1 MKKRITLAVAL
12 ILATFGITNACTNFI
27 VAKGASVDGSTMV
40 TYAADSY
47 WLYGS
52 LYHYPAATYPEGA
65 MLDIYEWDTGDYR
78 GKIKQVSQTY
88 NVVGNM
94 NEHQL
99 TIGETTWTGLTELQ
113 DTTGIMDYGSLI
125 YVTLQR
131 AKTAREA
138 IVTIVNLVNEYGYY
152 STGESFS
159 IVDPNEAWIM
169 ELIGKGPGSK
179 GFVWV
184 ARRIPDNCISGHAN
198 QARITTFPLE
208 SRKDKT
214 TISSKNL
221 KKIYNPEVTTVY
233 AHDVIKFA
241 REKGYFNGKDTEFSF
256 SDIYNPLDFSGVRA
270 CEARVWSF
278 FRRHDKTM
286 DKYLSYIM
294 CDTKERMPLWIQPER
309 KLSVKDLQDAM
320 RDHYEGTPLDMSKG
334 QGAGNFNSV
343 YRMTPLIYKHNGNE
357 YFHERPVATQQTG
370 FSFIAQMRDYVPAEA
385 GGILWFGLDD
395 ATCNLYVPIYSC
407 ITEIPESMSEKNGS
421 ILDFSWTSAFWIN
434 NWVAQMVYPR
444 YSMLYPEVQ
453 KRQGKIEHEFFND
466 VEEADRYV
474 AQLVKDGKT
483 QEVRTFLNQF
493 CKVEAEKAINTWRKL
508 GEYLMVKYLDDAI
521 KGEKDGKFDGNHKR
535 IPNKVTRPGYSSE
548 YIEKEFVR
556 PNPER
561 FRVKTA
567 EEMNNRK

>member
-65 MLDIYEWDTGDYR
+65 MLDIYEWDSGNYR

-184 ARRIPDNCISGHAN
+184 ARRIPDDCISGHAN

-208 SRKDKT
+208 NRKDKT

-241 REKGYFNGKDTEFSF
+241 REKGYFNGKDAEFSF
-256 SDIYNPLDFSGVRA
+256 SDVYNPLDFSGVRA

-278 FRRHDKTM
+278 FRRHDRSM

-294 CDTKERMPLWIQPER
+294 CDTKERMPLWIKPEH

-334 QGAGNFNSV
+334 AGAGCFNSV
-343 YRMTPLIYKHNGNE
+343 YRMTPLIYKHNGKE

-395 ATCNLYVPIYSC
+395 ATCNVYVPIYSC
-407 ITEIPESMSEKNGS
+407 ITEIPESMREGNGS

-444 YSMLYPEVQ
+444 YSMLYPEVK
-453 KRQGKIEHEFFND
+453 KRQGKLEHEFFND
-466 VEEADRYV
+466 VEDADRHI
-474 AQLVKDGKT
+474 AQLVKEGNG

-493 CKVEAEKAINTWRKL
+493 CQIEAEKAINTWRKL
-508 GEYLMVKYLDDAI
+508 GEYLMVKFLDDAI
-521 KGEKDGKFDGNHKR
+521 KGEKNGQFDGNHKR
-535 IPNKVTRPGYSSE
+535 IPNKVTRPGYSHE

-567 EEMNNRK
+567 EEMENRK

>member
-65 MLDIYEWDTGDYR
+65 MLDIYEWDSGNYR

-184 ARRIPDNCISGHAN
+184 ARRIPDDCISGHAN

-208 SRKDKT
+208 NRKDKT

-241 REKGYFNGKDTEFSF
+241 REKGYYNGTDAEFSF
-256 SDIYNPLDFSGVRA
+256 SDTYNPLDFSGVRA

-286 DKYLSYIM
+286 DKYLSYIN
-294 CDTKERMPLWIQPER
+294 CDTKERMPLWIVPKK
-309 KLSVKDLQDAM
+309 KLSVRDLQNAM

-334 QGAGNFNSV
+334 AGAGNYNSV
-343 YRMTPLIYKHNGNE
+343 YRMTPLIYKHKGRE

-395 ATCNLYVPIYSC
+395 ATCNVYVPIYSC

-483 QEVRTFLNQF
+483 QEVHTFLNQF

-521 KGEKDGKFDGNHKR
+521 KGEKNGQFDGNHKR

-567 EEMNNRK
+567 EEMENRK

>member
-27 VAKGASVDGSTMV
+27 VGKNASIDGSTMV

-65 MLDIYEWDTGDYR
+65 MLDIYEWDSGEYR

-99 TIGETTWTGLTELQ
+99 TIAETTWGGREELQ

-138 IVTIVNLVNEYGYY
+138 IVTIVNLVNEYGYF
-152 STGESFS
+152 SSGESFS

-169 ELIGKGPGSK
+169 ELIGKGPGLK

-184 ARRIPDNCISGHAN
+184 ARRIPDDCISAHAN

-208 SRKDKT
+208 SRKNKT

-233 AHDVIKFA
+233 AHDVISFA
-241 REKGYFNGKDTEFSF
+241 REKGYFNGTDAEFSF
-256 SDIYNPLDFSGVRA
+256 SDTYNPLDFSVVRA

-278 FRRHDKTM
+278 FRRNNQSM
-286 DKYLSYIM
+286 DQYLSYIL
-294 CDTKERMPLWIQPER
+294 CETKERMPLWILPQR

-334 QGAGNFNSV
+334 AGAGNFNSV
-343 YRMTPLIYKHNGNE
+343 YRMTPLIYKHNGKE
-357 YFHERPVATQQTG
+357 YFHERPIATQQTG
-370 FSFIAQMRDYVPAEA
+370 FSFIAQMNEKRPAEA

-395 ATCNLYVPIYSC
+395 ATCNVYVPIFSC
-407 ITEIPESMSEKNGS
+407 ITEVPESMSEKNGS

-444 YSMLYPEVQ
+444 YSLLYPEVK
-453 KRQGKIEHEFFND
+453 KRQNKLEQEFFLD
-466 VEEADRYV
+466 VEEAEHHV
-474 AQLVKDGKT
+474 AQLVAEGNN
-483 QEVRTFLNQF
+483 QEVRTFLTQF
-493 CKVEAEKAINTWRKL
+493 CILEAEKAINSWRKL
-508 GEYLMVKYLDDAI
+508 GEYLMVKFLDDAI
-521 KGEKDGKFDGNHKR
+521 KGEKGGKFDGNHKR

-548 YIEKEFVR
+548 FIEREFVR
-556 PNPER
+556 PNPNR

-567 EEMNNRK
+567 EEMEKRK

>member
-65 MLDIYEWDTGDYR
+65 MLDIYEWDSGNYR

-184 ARRIPDNCISGHAN
+184 ARRIPDDCISGHAN

-208 SRKDKT
+208 NRKDKT

-241 REKGYFNGKDTEFSF
+241 REKGYFNGKDAEFSF
-256 SDIYNPLDFSGVRA
+256 SDVYNPLDFSGVRA

-278 FRRHDKTM
+278 FRRHDRSM

-294 CDTKERMPLWIQPER
+294 CDTKERMPLWIKPEH
-309 KLSVKDLQDAM
+309 KLSVKDLQNAM

-334 QGAGNFNSV
+334 AGAGCFNSV
-343 YRMTPLIYKHNGNE
+343 YRMTPLIYKHNGKE

-395 ATCNLYVPIYSC
+395 ATCNVYVPIYSC
-407 ITEIPESMSEKNGS
+407 ITEIPESMREGNGS

-444 YSMLYPEVQ
+444 YSMLYPEVK
-453 KRQGKIEHEFFND
+453 KRQGKLEHEFFND
-466 VEEADRYV
+466 VKDADNYID
-474 AQLVKDGKT
+474 QLVKEGNG

-493 CKVEAEKAINTWRKL
+493 CQIEAEKAINTWRKL
-508 GEYLMVKYLDDAI
+508 GEYLMVKFLDDAI
-521 KGEKDGKFDGNHKR
+521 KGEKNGQFDGNHKR
-535 IPNKVTRPGYSSE
+535 IPNKVTRPGYSHE

>member
-1 MKKRITLAVAL
+1 MKKRITFALAL
-12 ILATFGITNACTNFI
+12 ILATFSITNACTNFI
-27 VAKGASVDGSTMV
+27 VGKNASVDGSTMV

-52 LYHYPAATYPEGA
+52 LYHYPAASYPEDA
-65 MLDIYEWDTGDYR
+65 MLDIYEWDSGNFL
-78 GKIKQVSQTY
+78 GKIKQVAQTY

-99 TIGETTWTGLTELQ
+99 TIAETTWGGREELI

-138 IVTIVNLVNEYGYY
+138 IVTIVNLVNEYGYF
-152 STGESFS
+152 SSGESFS

-179 GFVWV
+179 SFVWV

-208 SRKDKT
+208 NRKNKT

-233 AHDVIKFA
+233 AHDVISFA
-241 REKGYFNGKDTEFSF
+241 REKGYFNGTDAEFSF
-256 SDIYNPLDFSGVRA
+256 SDTYNPLDFSGVRA

-278 FRRHDKTM
+278 FRRHNKSM
-286 DKYLSYIM
+286 DKYLSYIT
-294 CDTKERMPLWIQPER
+294 CETKERMPLWILPER

-334 QGAGNFNSV
+334 PGAGPFNSV
-343 YRMTPLIYKHNGNE
+343 YRMTPLIYKHNGKE

-370 FSFIAQMRDYVPAEA
+370 FSFIAQMRNFVPTEA

-395 ATCNLYVPIYSC
+395 ATCNVYVPIYSC
-407 ITEIPESMSEKNGS
+407 ITEIPESMSEQNGS

-434 NWVAQMVYPR
+434 NWVASMVYPR
-444 YSMLYPEVQ
+444 YSMLYPEVK
-453 KRQGKIEHEFFND
+453 KRQSKLEEKFFTD
-466 VEEADRYV
+466 VNEADKHV
-474 AQLVKDGKT
+474 ATLAQDGKT
-483 QEVRTFLNQF
+483 QEIRTFLNQF
-493 CKVEAEKAINTWRKL
+493 CQLEAEKAINSWRKL

-521 KGEKDGKFDGNHKR
+521 KGEKGSDFDGNHKR
-535 IPNKVTRPGYSSE
+535 IPNKVTRPGYPSE
-548 YIEKEFVR
+548 YIQREFIR
-556 PNPER
+556 TNPNR

-567 EEMNNRK
+567 EEMEKRK

>member
-12 ILATFGITNACTNFI
+12 ILATFGISNACTNFI

-65 MLDIYEWDTGDYR
+65 MLDIYEWDSGNFR

-221 KKIYNPEVTTVY
+221 KKIYNPEITTVY

-241 REKGYFNGKDTEFSF
+241 REKGYYNGTDAEFSF
-256 SDIYNPLDFSGVRA
+256 SDVYNPLDFSGVRA

-286 DKYLSYIM
+286 DKYISYIN
-294 CDTKERMPLWIQPER
+294 CDTKERMPLWIVPEN

-320 RDHYEGTPLDMSKG
+320 RDHYEGTPLDMSI
-334 QGAGNFNSV
+334 GAGAGPFNSV
-343 YRMTPLIYKHNGNE
+343 YRMTPLIYKHNGKE
-357 YFHERPVATQQTG
+357 YFQERPVATQQTG
-370 FSFIAQMRDYVPAEA
+370 FSFIAQMNENRPAEV

-395 ATCNLYVPIYSC
+395 ATCNVYVPIFSC
-407 ITEIPESMSEKNGS
+407 ITEIPKSMSEGNGS

-444 YSMLYPEVQ
+444 YSMLHPIVKEQ
-453 KRQGKIEHEFFND
+453 QNKLEQEFFND
-466 VEEADRYV
+466 VKDAENHV
-474 AQLVKDGKT
+474 AQLIKDGKN

-493 CKVEAEKAINTWRKL
+493 SLVEADKAFTTWKKL
-508 GEYLMVKYLDDAI
+508 GEYLMVKFLDDAI
-521 KGEKDGKFDGNHKR
+521 KGEKNGDFDGNHKR
-535 IPNKVTRPGYSSE
+535 IPNQVSRPGYPAE
-548 YIEKEFVR
+548 YREKEFIT

-567 EEMNNRK
+567 EEMEQRK

>member
-27 VAKGASVDGSTMV
+27 VGKNASVDGSTMV

-65 MLDIYEWDTGDYR
+65 LLDIYEWDTGEYR

-99 TIGETTWTGLTELQ
+99 TIAETTWGGREELI

-152 STGESFS
+152 SSGESFS

-208 SRKDKT
+208 NRKNKT

-233 AHDVIKFA
+233 AHDVISFA
-241 REKGYFNGKDTEFSF
+241 REKGYFNGTDAEFSF
-256 SDIYNPLDFSGVRA
+256 SDTYNPLDFSGVRA

-278 FRRHDKTM
+278 FRRHDRSM

-294 CDTKERMPLWIQPER
+294 CDTKERMPLWIVPER

-334 QGAGNFNSV
+334 AGAGPFNSV
-343 YRMTPLIYKHNGNE
+343 YRMTPLIYKHNGKE

-370 FSFIAQMRDYVPAEA
+370 FSFIAQMNENRPAEA

-395 ATCNLYVPIYSC
+395 ATCNVYVPIFSC

-421 ILDFSWTSAFWIN
+421 ILDFSWTSAFWVN
-434 NWVAQMVYPR
+434 NWVASMVYPR
-444 YSMLYPEVQ
+444 YSMLYPEVK
-453 KRQGKIEHEFFND
+453 KRQGKLEQEFFMD
-466 VEEADRYV
+466 VQEAEQHI
-474 AQLVKDGKT
+474 AQLIQEGNNK
-483 QEVRTFLNQF
+483 EVRTFLNQF
-493 CKVEAEKAINTWRKL
+493 CQIEAEKAINSWRKL
-508 GEYLMVKYLDDAI
+508 GEYLMVKFLDDAI
-521 KGEKDGKFDGNHKR
+521 KGEKGGQFDGNHKR

-548 YIEKEFVR
+548 YIQKEFVR
-556 PNPER
+556 PNPNR

-567 EEMNNRK
+567 EEMEQRK

>member
-27 VAKGASVDGSTMV
+27 VGKNASIDGSTMV

-65 MLDIYEWDTGDYR
+65 LLDIYEWDTGEYR

-99 TIGETTWTGLTELQ
+99 TIAETTWGGREELI

-152 STGESFS
+152 SSGESFS

-208 SRKDKT
+208 NRKNKT

-233 AHDVIKFA
+233 AHDVISFA
-241 REKGYFNGKDTEFSF
+241 REKGYFNGADTEFSF
-256 SDIYNPLDFSGVRA
+256 SDTYNPLDFSGVRA

-278 FRRHDKTM
+278 FRRHDRSM

-334 QGAGNFNSV
+334 AGAGPFNSV
-343 YRMTPLIYKHNGNE
+343 YRMTPLIYKHNGKE

-370 FSFIAQMRDYVPAEA
+370 FSFIAQMNENRPAEA

-395 ATCNLYVPIYSC
+395 ATCNVYVPIFSC

-421 ILDFSWTSAFWIN
+421 ILDFSWTSAFWVN
-434 NWVAQMVYPR
+434 NWVASMVYPR
-444 YSMLYPEVQ
+444 YSMLYPEVK
-453 KRQGKIEHEFFND
+453 KRQGKLEQEFFMD
-466 VEEADRYV
+466 VQEAEQHI
-474 AQLVKDGKT
+474 AQLIQEGNNK
-483 QEVRTFLNQF
+483 EVRTFLNQF
-493 CKVEAEKAINTWRKL
+493 CQIEAEKAINSWRKL
-508 GEYLMVKYLDDAI
+508 GEYLMVKFLDDAI
-521 KGEKDGKFDGNHKR
+521 KGEKGGKFDGNHKR

-548 YIEKEFVR
+548 FIEREFVR
-556 PNPER
+556 PNPNR

-567 EEMNNRK
+567 EEMEKRK

>member
-1 MKKRITLAVAL
+1 
-12 ILATFGITNACTNFI
+12 
-27 VAKGASVDGSTMV
+27 MV

-47 WLYGS
+47 WLYGA
-52 LYHYPAATYPEGA
+52 LYHYPAATYPDGA
-65 MLDIYEWDTGDYR
+65 MLDIYEWDSGNFL
-78 GKIKQVSQTY
+78 GKIKQVNQTY

-99 TIGETTWTGLTELQ
+99 TIGETTWGGREELI

-138 IVTIVNLVNEYGYY
+138 IVTIVNLVNEYGYF
-152 STGESFS
+152 SSGESFS

-241 REKGYFNGKDTEFSF
+241 REKGYFNGKDAEFSF
-256 SDIYNPLDFSGVRA
+256 SDTYNPLDFSGVRA

-278 FRRHDKTM
+278 FRRHDRTM

-294 CDTKERMPLWIQPER
+294 CDTKERMPLWIVPER
-309 KLSVKDLQDAM
+309 KLSVKDLQDAT
-320 RDHYEGTPLDMSKG
+320 HTTL
-334 QGAGNFNSV
+334 
-343 YRMTPLIYKHNGNE
+343 T
-357 YFHERPVATQQTG
+357 
-370 FSFIAQMRDYVPAEA
+370 
-385 GGILWFGLDD
+385 
-395 ATCNLYVPIYSC
+395 
-407 ITEIPESMSEKNGS
+407 
-421 ILDFSWTSAFWIN
+421 
-434 NWVAQMVYPR
+434 
-444 YSMLYPEVQ
+444 
-453 KRQGKIEHEFFND
+453 
-466 VEEADRYV
+466 
-474 AQLVKDGKT
+474 
-483 QEVRTFLNQF
+483 
-493 CKVEAEKAINTWRKL
+493 
-508 GEYLMVKYLDDAI
+508 
-521 KGEKDGKFDGNHKR
+521 
-535 IPNKVTRPGYSSE
+535 
-548 YIEKEFVR
+548 
-556 PNPER
+556 
-561 FRVKTA
+561 
-567 EEMNNRK
+567 

>member
-65 MLDIYEWDTGDYR
+65 MLDIYEWDSGEYR

-221 KKIYNPEVTTVY
+221 KKIYNREVTTVY

-241 REKGYFNGKDTEFSF
+241 REKGYFNGTDAEFSF
-256 SDIYNPLDFSGVRA
+256 SDTYNPLDFSGVRA

-294 CDTKERMPLWIQPER
+294 CDTKERMPLWITPEN

-320 RDHYEGTPLDMSKG
+320 RDHYEGTPLDMSIG
-334 QGAGNFNSV
+334 AGAGNFNSV
-343 YRMTPLIYKHNGNE
+343 YRMTPLIYKHNGKE

-370 FSFIAQMRDYVPAEA
+370 FSFIAQMNENLPAEA

-395 ATCNLYVPIYSC
+395 ATCNLYVPIFSC

-444 YSMLYPEVQ
+444 YSMLYPVVKERQENVEQ
-453 KRQGKIEHEFFND
+453 KFFND
-466 VEEADRYV
+466 VKEAKEHINK
-474 AQLVKDGKT
+474 LIENGKN
-483 QEVRTFLNQF
+483 QEVRSFLNQF
-493 CKVEAEKAINTWRKL
+493 CKTEAETAINSWRKL
-508 GEYLMVKYLDDAI
+508 GEYLMVKFLDDAI
-521 KGEKDGKFDGNHKR
+521 KGEKDGQFDGNHKR

-548 YIEKEFVR
+548 YIEKEFVS

-567 EEMNNRK
+567 EEMDNRK

>member
-27 VAKGASVDGSTMV
+27 VAKGASADGSTMV

-52 LYHYPAATYPEGA
+52 LYHYPAATYPDGA
-65 MLDIYEWDTGDYR
+65 MLNIYEWDSGNFL
-78 GKIKQVSQTY
+78 GKIKQVNQTY

-99 TIGETTWTGLTELQ
+99 TIGETTWGGREELI

-138 IVTIVNLVNEYGYY
+138 IVTIVNLVNEYGYF
-152 STGESFS
+152 SSGESFS

-184 ARRIPDNCISGHAN
+184 ARRIPDDCISGHAN

-241 REKGYFNGKDTEFSF
+241 REKGYFNGKDAEFSF
-256 SDIYNPLDFSGVRA
+256 SDTYNPLDFSGVRA

-278 FRRHDKTM
+278 FRRHDRSM

-294 CDTKERMPLWIQPER
+294 CDTKERMPLWIVPER

-334 QGAGNFNSV
+334 QGAGPFNSV
-343 YRMTPLIYKHNGNE
+343 YRMTPLIYKHNGKE
-357 YFHERPVATQQTG
+357 YFQERPVATQQTG
-370 FSFIAQMRDYVPAEA
+370 FSFIAQMRDYAPAEA

-395 ATCNLYVPIYSC
+395 ATCNIYVPIYSC
-407 ITEIPESMSEKNGS
+407 ITEIPESMRDGNGS

-434 NWVAQMVYPR
+434 NWVASMVYPR
-444 YSMLYPEVQ
+444 YSMLYPEVK
-453 KRQGKIEHEFFND
+453 KRQGKLEHEFFND

-474 AQLVKDGKT
+474 AQLIKEGNS

-493 CKVEAEKAINTWRKL
+493 CQIEAEKAINTWRKL

-521 KGEKDGKFDGNHKR
+521 KGEKNGQFDGNHKR
-535 IPNKVTRPGYSSE
+535 IPNKVTRPGYPAE

-567 EEMNNRK
+567 EEMEQRK

>member
-27 VAKGASVDGSTMV
+27 VAKGASTDGSTMV

-52 LYHYPAATYPEGA
+52 LYHYPAASYPEDA
-65 MLDIYEWDTGDYR
+65 MLDIYEWDSGEYR

-214 TISSKNL
+214 TISSKNI

-241 REKGYFNGKDTEFSF
+241 REKGYYNGTDAEFSF
-256 SDIYNPLDFSGVRA
+256 SDVYNPLDFSGVRA

-286 DKYLSYIM
+286 DKYLSYIN
-294 CDTKERMPLWIQPER
+294 CDTKERMPLWIVPEK
-309 KLSVKDLQDAM
+309 KLSVRDLQNAM

-334 QGAGNFNSV
+334 AGAGNFNSV
-343 YRMTPLIYKHNGNE
+343 YRMTPLIYKHNGKE

-395 ATCNLYVPIYSC
+395 ATCNVYVPIYSC

-521 KGEKDGKFDGNHKR
+521 KGEKNGQFDGNHKR

-548 YIEKEFVR
+548 YIDREFVR

-567 EEMNNRK
+567 EEMDNRK

>member
-65 MLDIYEWDTGDYR
+65 MLDVYEWDTGNYL
-78 GKIKQVSQTY
+78 GKIKQTRQTY

-99 TIGETTWTGLTELQ
+99 TIGETTWGGREELV

-125 YVTLQR
+125 YITLQR

-138 IVTIVNLVNEYGYY
+138 IVTIVNLVNEYGYF
-152 STGESFS
+152 SSGESFS

-184 ARRIPDNCISGHAN
+184 ARRIPDDCISGHAN

-208 SRKDKT
+208 NRKDKT

-241 REKGYFNGKDTEFSF
+241 REKGYFNGTDAEFSF

-294 CDTKERMPLWIQPER
+294 CDTKERMPLWIRPEH

-320 RDHYEGTPLDMSKG
+320 RDHYEGTPLDMSV
-334 QGAGNFNSV
+334 GAGSGAFNSV
-343 YRMTPLIYKHNGNE
+343 YRMTPLIYKHNGKE

-370 FSFIAQMRDYVPAEA
+370 FSFIAQMRSFVPTEA
-385 GGILWFGLDD
+385 GGIIWFGLDD
-395 ATCNLYVPIYSC
+395 ATCNVYVPIYSC
-407 ITEIPESMSEKNGS
+407 ITEIPKSMSEDNGS

-434 NWVAQMVYPR
+434 NWVASMVYPR
-444 YSMLYPEVQ
+444 YSMLYPEVKKQ
-453 KRQGKIEHEFFND
+453 QEKIESEFLND
-466 VEEADRYV
+466 VT
-474 AQLVKDGKT
+474 KT
-483 QEVRTFLNQF
+483 DNQI
-493 CKVEAEKAINTWRKL
+493 A
-508 GEYLMVKYLDDAI
+508 
-521 KGEKDGKFDGNHKR
+521 
-535 IPNKVTRPGYSSE
+535 
-548 YIEKEFVR
+548 
-556 PNPER
+556 
-561 FRVKTA
+561 
-567 EEMNNRK
+567 

>member
-1 MKKRITLAVAL
+1 
-12 ILATFGITNACTNFI
+12 
-27 VAKGASVDGSTMV
+27 
-40 TYAADSY
+40 
-47 WLYGS
+47 
-52 LYHYPAATYPEGA
+52 
-65 MLDIYEWDTGDYR
+65 MLDIYEWDSGEYR

-241 REKGYFNGKDTEFSF
+241 REKGYFNGTDAEFSF
-256 SDIYNPLDFSGVRA
+256 SDTYNPLDFSGVRA

-294 CDTKERMPLWIQPER
+294 CDTKERMPLWITPEN

-320 RDHYEGTPLDMSKG
+320 RDHYEGTPLDMSIG
-334 QGAGNFNSV
+334 AGAGNFNSV
-343 YRMTPLIYKHNGNE
+343 YRMTPLIYKHNGKE

-370 FSFIAQMRDYVPAEA
+370 FSFIAQMNENLPAEA
-385 GGILWFGLDD
+385 GGIIWFGLDD
-395 ATCNLYVPIYSC
+395 ATCNLYVPIFSC

-444 YSMLYPEVQ
+444 YSMLYPVVKERQENVEQ
-453 KRQGKIEHEFFND
+453 KFFND
-466 VEEADRYV
+466 VKEAKEHINKLI
-474 AQLVKDGKT
+474 ANGKN
-483 QEVRTFLNQF
+483 QEVRSFLNQF
-493 CKVEAEKAINTWRKL
+493 CKTEAETAINSWRKL
-508 GEYLMVKYLDDAI
+508 GEYLMVKFLDDAI
-521 KGEKDGKFDGNHKR
+521 KGEKDGQFDGNHKR

-548 YIEKEFVR
+548 YIEKEFVS

-567 EEMNNRK
+567 EEMDNRK

>member
-27 VAKGASVDGSTMV
+27 VAKGASADGSTMV

-52 LYHYPAATYPEGA
+52 LYHYPAASYPEGA
-65 MLDIYEWDTGDYR
+65 MLDIYEWDSGEYR

-214 TISSKNL
+214 TISSKNI

-241 REKGYFNGKDTEFSF
+241 REKGYYNGTDAEFSF
-256 SDIYNPLDFSGVRA
+256 SDVYNPLDFSGVRA

-286 DKYLSYIM
+286 DKYLSYIN
-294 CDTKERMPLWIQPER
+294 CDTKERMPLWIVPEK
-309 KLSVKDLQDAM
+309 KLSVRDLQNAM

-334 QGAGNFNSV
+334 AGAGNFNSV
-343 YRMTPLIYKHNGNE
+343 YRMTPLIYKHNGKE

-395 ATCNLYVPIYSC
+395 ATCNVYVPIYSC

-474 AQLVKDGKT
+474 TQLVKDGKT

-521 KGEKDGKFDGNHKR
+521 KGEKNGQFDGNHKR

-548 YIEKEFVR
+548 YIDREFVR

-567 EEMNNRK
+567 KEMDNRK

>member
-65 MLDIYEWDTGDYR
+65 MLDIYEWDSGEYR

-241 REKGYFNGKDTEFSF
+241 REKGYFNGTDAEFSF
-256 SDIYNPLDFSGVRA
+256 SDTYNPLDFSGVRA

-294 CDTKERMPLWIQPER
+294 CDTKERMPLWITPEN

-320 RDHYEGTPLDMSKG
+320 RDHYEGTPLDMSIG
-334 QGAGNFNSV
+334 AGAGNFNSV
-343 YRMTPLIYKHNGNE
+343 YRMTPLIYKHNGKE

-370 FSFIAQMRDYVPAEA
+370 FSFIAQMNENLPAEA
-385 GGILWFGLDD
+385 GGIIWFGLDD
-395 ATCNLYVPIYSC
+395 ATCNLYVPIFSC

-444 YSMLYPEVQ
+444 YSMLYPVVKERQENVEQ
-453 KRQGKIEHEFFND
+453 KFFND
-466 VEEADRYV
+466 VKEAKEHINKLI
-474 AQLVKDGKT
+474 ANGKN
-483 QEVRTFLNQF
+483 QEVRSFLNQF
-493 CKVEAEKAINTWRKL
+493 CKTEAETAINSWRKL
-508 GEYLMVKYLDDAI
+508 GEYLMVKFLDDAI
-521 KGEKDGKFDGNHKR
+521 KGEKDGQFDGNHKR

-548 YIEKEFVR
+548 YIEKEFVS

-567 EEMNNRK
+567 EEMDNRK

>member
-65 MLDIYEWDTGDYR
+65 MLDIYEWDSGNFR

-241 REKGYFNGKDTEFSF
+241 REKGYYNGTDAEFSF
-256 SDIYNPLDFSGVRA
+256 SDVYNPLDFSGVRA

-286 DKYLSYIM
+286 DKYISYIN
-294 CDTKERMPLWIQPER
+294 CDTKERMPLWIVPEN
-309 KLSVKDLQDAM
+309 KLSVKDLKDAM
-320 RDHYEGTPLDMSKG
+320 RDHYEGTPLDMSV
-334 QGAGNFNSV
+334 GAGSGAFNSV
-343 YRMTPLIYKHNGNE
+343 YRMTPLIYKHNGKE
-357 YFHERPVATQQTG
+357 YFQERPVATQQTG
-370 FSFIAQMRDYVPAEA
+370 FSFVAQMNENYPAET

-395 ATCNLYVPIYSC
+395 ATCNVYVPMFSC
-407 ITEIPESMSEKNGS
+407 ITEIPESMREGNGS
-421 ILDFSWTSAFWIN
+421 ILDFTWTSAFWIN

-444 YSMLYPEVQ
+444 YSMLYPVVRE
-453 KRQGKIEHEFFND
+453 RQLNIEQNF
-466 VEEADRYV
+466 EADVKDAQSHV
-474 AQLVKDGKT
+474 AQLIKDGKN
-483 QEVRTFLNQF
+483 QEVRTFLTQF
-493 CKVEAEKAINTWRKL
+493 SLVEADKAYTTWRKL
-508 GEYLMVKYLDDAI
+508 GEYLMVKFLDDAV
-521 KGEKDGKFDGNHKR
+521 KGEKDGQFDGNHKR
-535 IPNKVTRPGYSSE
+535 IPNKVTRPGYPAE
-548 YIEKEFVR
+548 YCEKEFIQ
-556 PNPER
+556 PHPDR

-567 EEMNNRK
+567 EEMNQRK

>member
-65 MLDIYEWDTGDYR
+65 MLDIYEWDSGEYR

-208 SRKDKT
+208 NRKDKT

-241 REKGYFNGKDTEFSF
+241 REKGYYNGTDAEFSF
-256 SDIYNPLDFSGVRA
+256 SDVYNPLDFSGVRA

-294 CDTKERMPLWIQPER
+294 CDTKERMPLWIVPEN

-320 RDHYEGTPLDMSKG
+320 RDHYEGTPLDMSVG
-334 QGAGNFNSV
+334 AGAGNFNSV
-343 YRMTPLIYKHNGNE
+343 YRMTPLIYKHKGRE

-370 FSFIAQMRDYVPAEA
+370 FSFIAQMRDFVPAEA

-395 ATCNLYVPIYSC
+395 ATCNVYVPIYSC
-407 ITEIPESMSEKNGS
+407 ITEIPESMREGNGS

-444 YSMLYPEVQ
+444 YSMLYPEV
-453 KRQGKIEHEFFND
+453 KMRQDKLENEFFND
-466 VEEADRYV
+466 TKEADEYV
-474 AQLVKDGKT
+474 IQLVSEGKN
-483 QEVRTFLNQF
+483 QEVSTFLTQF
-493 CKVEAEKAINTWRKL
+493 SKGEAEKAINTWRKL

-521 KGEKDGKFDGNHKR
+521 KGEKNGDFDGNHKR

-548 YIEKEFVR
+548 YIDREFVR

-567 EEMNNRK
+567 EEMDNRK

>member
-27 VAKGASVDGSTMV
+27 VGKNASIDGSTMV

-65 MLDIYEWDTGDYR
+65 MLDIYEWDSGEYR

-208 SRKDKT
+208 NRKDKT

-241 REKGYFNGKDTEFSF
+241 REKGYYNGTDAEFSF
-256 SDIYNPLDFSGVRA
+256 SDVYNPLDFSGVRA

-294 CDTKERMPLWIQPER
+294 CDTKERMPLWIVPEN

-320 RDHYEGTPLDMSKG
+320 RDHYEGTPLDMSVG
-334 QGAGNFNSV
+334 AGAGNFNSV
-343 YRMTPLIYKHNGNE
+343 YRMTPLIYKHKGRE

-370 FSFIAQMRDYVPAEA
+370 FSFIAQMRDFVPAEA

-395 ATCNLYVPIYSC
+395 ATCNVYVPIYSC
-407 ITEIPESMSEKNGS
+407 ITEIPESMSDKNGS

-444 YSMLYPEVQ
+444 YSMLYPEV
-453 KRQGKIEHEFFND
+453 KMRQDKLENEFFND
-466 VEEADRYV
+466 TKEADEYV
-474 AQLVKDGKT
+474 IQLVSEGKN
-483 QEVRTFLNQF
+483 QEVSTFLSQF
-493 CKVEAEKAINTWRKL
+493 SKGEAEKAINTWRKL

-521 KGEKDGKFDGNHKR
+521 KGEKNGDFDGNHKR

-548 YIEKEFVR
+548 YIDREFVR

-567 EEMNNRK
+567 EEMDNRK

>member
-65 MLDIYEWDTGDYR
+65 MLDIYEWDSGNYR

-184 ARRIPDNCISGHAN
+184 ARRIPDDCISGHAN

-208 SRKDKT
+208 NRKDKT

-241 REKGYFNGKDTEFSF
+241 REKGYYNGTDAEFSF
-256 SDIYNPLDFSGVRA
+256 SDTYNPLDFSGVRA

-294 CDTKERMPLWIQPER
+294 CDTKERMPLWIQPEH

-334 QGAGNFNSV
+334 AGAGNFHSV
-343 YRMTPLIYKHNGNE
+343 YRMTPLIYKHNGKE

-395 ATCNLYVPIYSC
+395 ATCNVYVPIYSC
-407 ITEIPESMSEKNGS
+407 ITEIPESMREGNGS

-444 YSMLYPEVQ
+444 YSMLYPEVK
-453 KRQGKIEHEFFND
+453 KRQGKLEHEFFND
-466 VEEADRYV
+466 VEDADRHI
-474 AQLVKDGKT
+474 AQLVKEGNG

-493 CKVEAEKAINTWRKL
+493 CQIEAEKAINTWRKL
-508 GEYLMVKYLDDAI
+508 GEYLMVKFLDDAI
-521 KGEKDGKFDGNHKR
+521 KGEKNGQFDGNHKR

-567 EEMNNRK
+567 EEMENRK

>member
-65 MLDIYEWDTGDYR
+65 MLDIYEWDSGNYR

-184 ARRIPDNCISGHAN
+184 ARRIPDDCISGHAN

-208 SRKDKT
+208 NRKDKT

-241 REKGYFNGKDTEFSF
+241 REKGYYNGTDAEFSF
-256 SDIYNPLDFSGVRA
+256 SDTYNPLDFSGVRA

-278 FRRHDKTM
+278 FRRHDRSM

-294 CDTKERMPLWIQPER
+294 CDTKERMPLWIKPEH

-334 QGAGNFNSV
+334 AGAGCFNSV
-343 YRMTPLIYKHNGNE
+343 YRMTPLIYKHNGKE

-395 ATCNLYVPIYSC
+395 ATCNVYAPIYSC
-407 ITEIPESMSEKNGS
+407 ITEIPESMREGNGS

-444 YSMLYPEVQ
+444 YSMLYPEVK
-453 KRQGKIEHEFFND
+453 KRQGKLEHEFFND
-466 VEEADRYV
+466 VEDADRHI
-474 AQLVKDGKT
+474 AQLVKEGNG

-493 CKVEAEKAINTWRKL
+493 CQIEAEKAINTWRKL
-508 GEYLMVKYLDDAI
+508 GEYLMVKFLDDAI
-521 KGEKDGKFDGNHKR
+521 KGEKNGQFDGNHKR

-567 EEMNNRK
+567 EEMENRK

>member
-113 DTTGIMDYGSLI
+113 DTTGSMDYGSLI

-241 REKGYFNGKDTEFSF
+241 REKGYYNGTDAEFSF
-256 SDIYNPLDFSGVRA
+256 SDVYNPLDFSGVRA

-286 DKYLSYIM
+286 DKYLSYIN
-294 CDTKERMPLWIQPER
+294 CDTKERMPLWIVPEK
-309 KLSVKDLQDAM
+309 KLSVRDLQNAM

-334 QGAGNFNSV
+334 AGAGNFNSV
-343 YRMTPLIYKHNGNE
+343 YRMTPLIYKHNGKE

-370 FSFIAQMRDYVPAEA
+370 FSFIAQMRGYVPAEV

-395 ATCNLYVPIYSC
+395 ATCNVYVPIYSC

-521 KGEKDGKFDGNHKR
+521 KGEKNGQFDGNHKR

>member
-65 MLDIYEWDTGDYR
+65 MLDIYEWDSGEYR

-214 TISSKNL
+214 TISSKNI

-241 REKGYFNGKDTEFSF
+241 REKGYFNGTDAEFSF
-256 SDIYNPLDFSGVRA
+256 SDTYNPLDFSGVRA

-294 CDTKERMPLWIQPER
+294 CDNKERMPLWITPEN

-320 RDHYEGTPLDMSKG
+320 RDHYEGTPLDMSIG
-334 QGAGNFNSV
+334 AGAGNFNSV
-343 YRMTPLIYKHNGNE
+343 YRMTPLIYKHNGKE

-370 FSFIAQMRDYVPAEA
+370 FSFIAQMNENLPAEA

-395 ATCNLYVPIYSC
+395 ATCNLYVPIFSC

-444 YSMLYPEVQ
+444 YSMLYPVVKERQENVEQ
-453 KRQGKIEHEFFND
+453 KFFND
-466 VEEADRYV
+466 VKEAKEHINK
-474 AQLVKDGKT
+474 LIENGKN
-483 QEVRTFLNQF
+483 QEVRSFLNQF
-493 CKVEAEKAINTWRKL
+493 CKTEAETAINSWRKL
-508 GEYLMVKYLDDAI
+508 GEYLMVKFLDDAI
-521 KGEKDGKFDGNHKR
+521 KGEKDGQFDGNHKR

-548 YIEKEFVR
+548 YIEKEFVS

-567 EEMNNRK
+567 EEMDNRK

>member
-12 ILATFGITNACTNFI
+12 IWATFSITNACTNFI
-27 VAKGASVDGSTMV
+27 VGKNASVDGSTMV

-65 MLDIYEWDTGDYR
+65 LLDIYEWDSGNYL
-78 GKIKQVSQTY
+78 GKIKQVRETY

-99 TIGETTWTGLTELQ
+99 TIAETTWGGREELV

-138 IVTIVNLVNEYGYY
+138 IVTIVNLVNQYGYF
-152 STGESFS
+152 SSGESFS

-184 ARRIPDNCISGHAN
+184 ARRIPDDCISGHAN

-208 SRKDKT
+208 SKKDKT

-241 REKGYFNGKDTEFSF
+241 REKGYFNGTDAEFSF
-256 SDIYNPLDFSGVRA
+256 SDTYNPLDFSGVRA

-278 FRRHDKTM
+278 FRRHDRNM
-286 DKYLSYIM
+286 DKYISYIK
-294 CDTKERMPLWIQPER
+294 CETKERMPLWIVPER
-309 KLSVKDLQDAM
+309 KLSVKDLQNAM

-334 QGAGNFNSV
+334 PGAGPFNSV
-343 YRMTPLIYKHNGNE
+343 YRMTPLIYKHNGQE
-357 YFHERPVATQQTG
+357 LFHERPVATQQTG
-370 FSFIAQMRDYVPAEA
+370 FSFIAQMRDYVPAEI

-395 ATCNLYVPIYSC
+395 ATCNVYVPIYSC
-407 ITEIPESMSEKNGS
+407 ITEIPESMREGNGS
-421 ILDFSWTSAFWIN
+421 ILDFTWTSAFWVN
-434 NWVAQMVYPR
+434 NWVASMVYPR
-444 YSMLYPEVQ
+444 YSMLYPEVK
-453 KRQGKIEHEFFND
+453 KRQQKLENEFFND
-466 VEEADRYV
+466 TKEAENYIN
-474 AQLVKDGKT
+474 QLIKEGNN

-493 CKVEAEKAINTWRKL
+493 CQLQAEKAINTWRNL
-508 GEYLMVKYLDDAI
+508 GEYLMVKFLDDAI
-521 KGEKDGKFDGNHKR
+521 KGEKGGKFDGNHKR
-535 IPNKVTRPGYSSE
+535 IPNKVIRPGYPSE
-548 YIEKEFVR
+548 YVEKEFVR
-556 PNPER
+556 HNPNR
-561 FRVKTA
+561 FRVKSQ

>member
-65 MLDIYEWDTGDYR
+65 MLDIYEWDTGNFL

-99 TIGETTWTGLTELQ
+99 TIGETTWGGREELI

-138 IVTIVNLVNEYGYY
+138 IVTIVNLVNEYGYA
-152 STGESFS
+152 SSGESFS

-214 TISSKNL
+214 TISSKNI

-233 AHDVIKFA
+233 AQDVIKFA
-241 REKGYFNGKDTEFSF
+241 REKGYFNGTDAEFSF
-256 SDIYNPLDFSGVRA
+256 SDTYNPLDFSGVRA

-278 FRRHDKTM
+278 FRRHDKSM

-294 CDTKERMPLWIQPER
+294 CDTKERMPLWIQPEN

-343 YRMTPLIYKHNGNE
+343 YRMTPLIYKHNGTE

-395 ATCNLYVPIYSC
+395 ATCNIYVPIYSC

-434 NWVAQMVYPR
+434 NWVASMVYPR
-444 YSMLYPEVQ
+444 YSMLYPEVK
-453 KRQGKIEHEFFND
+453 KRQGKLEQEFFND
-466 VEEADRYV
+466 VEKTDLYI
-474 AQLVKDGKT
+474 AQLVKEGKS
-483 QEVRTFLNQF
+483 EDVRTFLNQF
-493 CKVEAEKAINTWRKL
+493 CQNEADKAINTWRKL

-521 KGEKDGKFDGNHKR
+521 KGEKNGQFDGNHKR

-556 PNPER
+556 PNPKR

-567 EEMNNRK
+567 EEMENRK

>member
-27 VAKGASVDGSTMV
+27 VAKGASTDGSTMV

-52 LYHYPAATYPEGA
+52 LYHYPAATYPEGTL
-65 MLDIYEWDTGDYR
+65 LDIYEWDTGNYL
-78 GKIKQVSQTY
+78 GKIKQARETY

-94 NEHQL
+94 NEFQL
-99 TIGETTWTGLTELQ
+99 TIGETTWGGRTELV

-138 IVTIVNLVNEYGYY
+138 IVTIINLVNEYGYF
-152 STGESFS
+152 SSGESFS

-241 REKGYFNGKDTEFSF
+241 REKGYFNGKDEEFSF
-256 SDIYNPLDFSGVRA
+256 SDTYNPLDFSGVRA

-278 FRRHDKTM
+278 FRRHDRNM

-294 CDTKERMPLWIQPER
+294 CETKERMPLWIVPEK

-320 RDHYEGTPLDMSKG
+320 RDHYEGTPLDMTKG
-334 QGAGNFNSV
+334 GGAGCFNSV
-343 YRMTPLIYKHNGNE
+343 YRMTPLIYKHNGKE

-385 GGILWFGLDD
+385 GGIIWFGLDD
-395 ATCNLYVPIYSC
+395 ATCNVYVPIYSC
-407 ITEIPESMSEKNGS
+407 ITEIPESMSEDNGS

-434 NWVAQMVYPR
+434 NWVASMVYPR
-444 YSMLYPEVQ
+444 YSMLYPEVKKQ
-453 KRQGKIEHEFFND
+453 QLKIEEEFFNE
-466 VEEADRYV
+466 VKEADNYV
-474 AQLVKDGKT
+474 AQLVKEGKN

-493 CKVEAEKAINTWRKL
+493 SKIEAEKAINTWRKL

-521 KGEKDGKFDGNHKR
+521 KGEKDGDFDGNHKR
-535 IPNKVTRPGYSSE
+535 IPNKVTRPGYSPE
-548 YIEKEFVR
+548 YIEKEFIGND
-556 PNPER
+556 PDR

-567 EEMNNRK
+567 EEMNQRK

>member
-65 MLDIYEWDTGDYR
+65 MLDIYEWDSGEYR

-241 REKGYFNGKDTEFSF
+241 REKGYFNGTDAEFSF
-256 SDIYNPLDFSGVRA
+256 SDTYNPLDFSGVRA

-294 CDTKERMPLWIQPER
+294 CDTKERMPLWITPEN

-320 RDHYEGTPLDMSKG
+320 RDHYEGTPLDMSIG
-334 QGAGNFNSV
+334 AGAGNFNSV
-343 YRMTPLIYKHNGNE
+343 YRMTPLIYKHNGKE

-370 FSFIAQMRDYVPAEA
+370 FSFIAQMNENLPAEA

-395 ATCNLYVPIYSC
+395 ATCNLYVPIFSC

-444 YSMLYPEVQ
+444 YSMLYPVVKERQENVEQ
-453 KRQGKIEHEFFND
+453 KFFND
-466 VEEADRYV
+466 VKEAKEHINK
-474 AQLVKDGKT
+474 LIENGKN
-483 QEVRTFLNQF
+483 QEVRSFLNQF
-493 CKVEAEKAINTWRKL
+493 CKTEAETAINSWRKL
-508 GEYLMVKYLDDAI
+508 GEYLMVKFLDDAI
-521 KGEKDGKFDGNHKR
+521 KGEKDGQFDGNHKR
-535 IPNKVTRPGYSSE
+535 IPNKVTYLIFQE
-548 YIEKEFVR
+548 
-556 PNPER
+556 
-561 FRVKTA
+561 T
-567 EEMNNRK
+567 

>member
-27 VAKGASVDGSTMV
+27 VGKNASVDGSTMV

-52 LYHYPAATYPEGA
+52 LYHYPAASYPEGA
-65 MLDIYEWDTGDYR
+65 LLDIYEWDSGNFL

-99 TIGETTWTGLTELQ
+99 TIAETTWGGREELI

-138 IVTIVNLVNEYGYY
+138 IVTIVNLVNEYGYF
-152 STGESFS
+152 SSGESFS

-184 ARRIPDNCISGHAN
+184 ARRIPDDCISGHAN

-208 SRKDKT
+208 SRKNKT

-233 AHDVIKFA
+233 AHDVISFA
-241 REKGYFNGKDTEFSF
+241 REKGYFNGTDAEFSF
-256 SDIYNPLDFSGVRA
+256 SDTYNPLDFSGVRA

-278 FRRHDKTM
+278 FRRHDRSM
-286 DKYLSYIM
+286 DKYLSYIL
-294 CDTKERMPLWIQPER
+294 CETKERMPLWIKPER
-309 KLSVKDLQDAM
+309 KLSVKNLQDAM

-334 QGAGNFNSV
+334 AGAGPFNSV
-343 YRMTPLIYKHNGNE
+343 YRMTPLIYKHNGKE

-370 FSFIAQMRDYVPAEA
+370 FSFIAQMNENRPAEA

-395 ATCNLYVPIYSC
+395 ATCNLYVPIFSC
-407 ITEIPESMSEKNGS
+407 ITEIPESMSENNGS
-421 ILDFSWTSAFWIN
+421 ILDFSWTSAFWVN
-434 NWVAQMVYPR
+434 NWIASMVYPR
-444 YSMLYPEVQ
+444 YSMLYPEVK
-453 KRQGKIEHEFFND
+453 KRQGKLEQEFFSD
-466 VEEADRYV
+466 VQDAEQHI
-474 AQLVKDGKT
+474 AQLIEEGNN

-493 CKVEAEKAINTWRKL
+493 CQIEAEKAINSWRKL
-508 GEYLMVKYLDDAI
+508 GEYLMVKFLDDAI
-521 KGEKDGKFDGNHKR
+521 KGEKGNDFDGNHKR
-535 IPNKVTRPGYSSE
+535 IPNKVTRPGYPAD
-548 YIEKEFVR
+548 YIQKEFVR
-556 PNPER
+556 PNPNR
-561 FRVKTA
+561 FHVKTA
-567 EEMNNRK
+567 EEMEQRK

>member
-12 ILATFGITNACTNFI
+12 ILATFGNTNACTNFI

-52 LYHYPAATYPEGA
+52 LYHYPAATYPDSA
-65 MLDIYEWDTGDYR
+65 MLDIYEWDSGNYR

-184 ARRIPDNCISGHAN
+184 ARRIPDDCISGHAN

-208 SRKDKT
+208 NRKDKT

-241 REKGYFNGKDTEFSF
+241 REKGYFNGKDAEFSF
-256 SDIYNPLDFSGVRA
+256 SDIYNPLDFSGVLA
-270 CEARVWSF
+270 CEARV
-278 FRRHDKTM
+278 
-286 DKYLSYIM
+286 
-294 CDTKERMPLWIQPER
+294 
-309 KLSVKDLQDAM
+309 
-320 RDHYEGTPLDMSKG
+320 
-334 QGAGNFNSV
+334 
-343 YRMTPLIYKHNGNE
+343 
-357 YFHERPVATQQTG
+357 
-370 FSFIAQMRDYVPAEA
+370 
-385 GGILWFGLDD
+385 
-395 ATCNLYVPIYSC
+395 
-407 ITEIPESMSEKNGS
+407 
-421 ILDFSWTSAFWIN
+421 
-434 NWVAQMVYPR
+434 
-444 YSMLYPEVQ
+444 
-453 KRQGKIEHEFFND
+453 
-466 VEEADRYV
+466 
-474 AQLVKDGKT
+474 
-483 QEVRTFLNQF
+483 
-493 CKVEAEKAINTWRKL
+493 
-508 GEYLMVKYLDDAI
+508 
-521 KGEKDGKFDGNHKR
+521 
-535 IPNKVTRPGYSSE
+535 
-548 YIEKEFVR
+548 
-556 PNPER
+556 
-561 FRVKTA
+561 
-567 EEMNNRK
+567 